1 MALKFRFGYTHLVQ
15 KTKKNLYNQTFMKF
29 YVLTIELH
37 KYEICK
43 INLGNQR
50 HIVLNLKTYRGKTKT
65 NKNSKNN
72 TNFC

>member
-1 MALKFRFGYTHLVQ
+1 
-15 KTKKNLYNQTFMKF
+15 MKF

-65 NKNSKNN
+65 NKNKNSKNN